1 MRLVRLGVEIALG
14 NRVEAIEAHQIT
26 VGGQRHPGSLD
37 ALGRRGGGFPP
48 WLPSLVSESTAAAR

>member
-26 VGGQRHPGSLD
+26 VGGQRHPGSFD
-37 ALGRRGGGFPP
+37 ALGRWGGGFPP